1 MAGTP
6 VNIPDLEDLY
16 RDLRPFGFAIAYRM
30 LGSVSEAEDVVQ
42 EAFVRLSR
50 TTDEKIDSP
59 KAYLATVT
67 TRLAIDAL
75 RSARTQRETYF
86 GPWLPEPLVHEYT
99 ADVAETAE
107 TAESLTMAFLIM
119 LEKLSPLERAV
130 FLMREVFAYEYDEIA
145 RIVGKGQP
153 NCRQLARRARNRI
166 ESGKP
171 RFEVSREKHTTLAQR
186 FFAACQDGDVDGLV
200 TLLASDA
207 AFYGDGGN
215 KGTGV
220 PHPVYGRDNVVKL
233 LLGLFRVAHRL
244 DVQLQAVEV
253 NGQPG
258 AKCLDSAGRL
268 INVLSL
274 DIAHGAV
281 YVVRSIVN
289 PEKLR
294 HLGSLSP
301 IGRRTQKADAR

>member
-1 MAGTP
+1 M
-6 VNIPDLEDLY
+6 NSLDLEDLY

-42 EAFVRLSR
+42 EAFIRLSHS
-50 TTDEKIDSP
+50 TDEKINNP

-67 TRLAIDAL
+67 TRLAIDVL
-75 RSARTQRETYF
+75 RSARMQRETYV
-86 GPWLPEPLVHEYT
+86 GPWLPEPLVKDYAT
-99 ADVAETAE
+99 DVAEVAE

-119 LEKLSPLERAV
+119 LEQLSPIERAV

-145 RIVGKGQP
+145 RIVGKSQA
-153 NCRQLARRARNRI
+153 NCRQLARRARQRI
-166 ESGKP
+166 ENGKP
-171 RFEVSREKHTTLAQR
+171 RFEASGEEQATLAQR

-200 TLLASDA
+200 TLLASNA
-207 AFYGDGGN
+207 AFYGDGGD

-220 PHPVYGRDNVVKL
+220 PYPVYGRDNVVTL
-233 LLGLFRVAHRL
+233 LLGLFRVSRRL

-258 AKCLDSAGRL
+258 AKCLDSAGGL
-268 INVLSL
+268 ISVLSL
-274 DIAHGAV
+274 DIADGAIH
-281 YVVRSIVN
+281 VVRSIVN

-294 HLGSLSP
+294 HLGALSP
-301 IGRRTQKADAR
+301 IGRRAQKPS

>member
-1 MAGTP
+1 M
-6 VNIPDLEDLY
+6 NLSDLEDLY

-50 TTDEKIDSP
+50 TADEKIESP

-99 ADVAETAE
+99 ADVAEVVE

-119 LEKLSPLERAV
+119 LEKLSAIERAV
-130 FLMREVFAYEYDEIA
+130 FLLREVFAYEYDEIG
-145 RIVGKGQP
+145 RIVGKSQA
-153 NCRQLARRARNRI
+153 NCRQLARRARRRI

-171 RFEVSREKHTTLAQR
+171 RFEVSREEQATLAQR
-186 FFAACQDGDVDGLV
+186 FLAACQDGDVDGLV
-200 TLLASDA
+200 TMLASNA
-207 AFYGDGGN
+207 AFYGDGGD

-220 PHPVYGRDNVVKL
+220 PYPVYGRDNVMKL
-233 LLGLFRVAHRL
+233 LLGLFRVAHQL
-244 DVQLQAVEV
+244 GVQLQAVEV

-258 AKCLDSAGRL
+258 AKCLDSAGGL

-274 DIAHGAV
+274 DIADGAV
-281 YVVRSIVN
+281 RVVRSIVN
-289 PEKLR
+289 PEKLQ

-301 IGRRTQKADAR
+301 IGRRVQQAGEQ